1 MPVGSQCIQPARFR
15 SACQKKGAKASGRA
29 KTAGT
34 STGARTSAGTS
45 TAADTGAADHTGAAA
60 RTGTAAAT
68 ATRSEAIAIPRTIDG
83 VDLVFTAY
91 FPRISGPAKRLL
103 ILFSASIP
111 APDVAPRLSGRA
123 SSAWQLL
130 PEL

>member
-1 MPVGSQCIQPARFR
+1 MPVGSQCIQPARFQ
-15 SACQKKGAKASGRA
+15 SACQKKGVKASGRA

-45 TAADTGAADHTGAAA
+45 TAANTRTAADTGAADHTGA
-60 RTGTAAAT
+60 TTAT
-68 ATRSEAIAIPRTIDG
+68 ATRSEAVAIPRTIDG

-123 SSAWQLL
+123 SLA
-130 PEL
+130 